1 MDKRRINVRAI
12 VWRDGK
18 ILAVKHINSDGS
30 EAEYW
35 AVPGG
40 GLDPLEDLR
49 SGVVRE
55 VFEETGVKATVGRLL
70 FMQQF
75 HSKREGF
82 DEELELFFHVED
94 NPAFDTVD
102 LAATSHGL
110 DEISRVEFVDP
121 KQVDIKPERLSELDI
136 EAIIGHDCPV
146 EISNEL

>member
-18 ILAVKHINSDGS
+18 ILAVKHKESDGKES
-30 EAEYW
+30 EYW

-40 GLDPLEDLR
+40 GLDPLEELR

-55 VFEETGVKATVGRLL
+55 VFEETGVNAKVGRLM

-82 DEELELFFHVED
+82 DEELEFFFQVED
-94 NPAFDTVD
+94 SPAFDSVD
-102 LAATSHGL
+102 LAATSHGI
-110 DEISRVEFVDP
+110 DEISRIEFVDP
-121 KQVDIKPERLSELDI
+121 KQVNIKPERLSELDI
-136 EAIIGHDCPV
+136 EAIITHDCPI